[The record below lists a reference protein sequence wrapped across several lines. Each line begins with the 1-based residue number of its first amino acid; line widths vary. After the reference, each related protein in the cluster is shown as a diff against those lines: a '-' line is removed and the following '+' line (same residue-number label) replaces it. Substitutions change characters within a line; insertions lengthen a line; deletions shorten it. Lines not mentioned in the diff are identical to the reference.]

1 MIMEEIPTTDE
12 FLITKQFKTA
22 AEFSIHIEKIA
33 KQSNMTCMDVL
44 IDYCE
49 KRNIETD
56 SVASLISSSLKEK
69 IRVEAEDLRMLKTT
83 NSGRLPL

>member
-1 MIMEEIPTTDE
+1 MTTEEIPLTDE

-22 AEFSIHIEKIA
+22 TEFSIFIEKLA
-33 KQSNMTCMDVL
+33 RESRTPCMDIL

-49 KRNIETD
+49 KRNIEVG

-69 IRVEAEDLRMLKTT
+69 IRVEAQQLNMLK
-83 NSGRLPL
+83 NDDGVLPL

>member
-1 MIMEEIPTTDE
+1 MVLEEIPTTDE

-33 KQSNMTCMDVL
+33 RESGIPCMDVL

-49 KRNIETD
+49 KRQIEVD

-69 IRVEAEDLRMLKTT
+69 IRVEAQNLNMLKCD
-83 NSGRLPL
+83 SGRLPI

>member
-33 KQSNMTCMDVL
+33 RESNIPCMDVL

-49 KRNIETD
+49 KRQLEVD

-69 IRVEAEDLRMLKTT
+69 IRVEAQNLNMLKSD
-83 NSGRLPL
+83 SGRLPI

>member
-1 MIMEEIPTTDE
+1 MMEEIPTTDE

-33 KQSNMTCMDVL
+33 KESRMNCMDVL

-49 KRNIETD
+49 KRNIEVD

-69 IRVEAEDLRMLKTT
+69 IRVEAQNLNMLKTS